1 MRAIP
6 SIAAVLMVAATLSVA
21 PFGAFAQDAT
31 KGALANDPAVKQSQ
45 EPEPNAQG
53 VRTPKATT
61 SGETQS
67 SELQQALSAV
77 RAAPPD
83 LQGNKMPRP
92 NWLASEPDQPNE
104 PTRSQ
109 NPSDLSSQE
118 VK

>member
-1 MRAIP
+1 MRAVLP
-6 SIAAVLMVAATLSVA
+6 LAALLMIATAVVAQET
-21 PFGAFAQDAT
+21 PKD
-31 KGALANDPAVKQSQ
+31 ALANDPAVKQSQ
-45 EPEPNAQG
+45 EPPPNAQG
-53 VRTPKATT
+53 VRTPKPTT
-61 SGETQS
+61 SGDTQS
-67 SELQQALSAV
+67 AELQQALAAV

-104 PTRSQ
+104 PTRSE

>member
-21 PFGAFAQDAT
+21 AAQDAT

-53 VRTPKATT
+53 IRTPKATT

-67 SELQQALSAV
+67 SELQQALAAV

-83 LQGNKMPRP
+83 LQGNKTPRP

>member
-6 SIAAVLMVAATLSVA
+6 SIATVLMVAATLSVA
-21 PFGAFAQDAT
+21 VAEDAT
-31 KGALANDPAVKQSQ
+31 KKALADDPAVTRSQ

-53 VRTPKATT
+53 VRTPKASTN
-61 SGETQS
+61 GDTQA
-67 SELQQALSAV
+67 SELQQALAAV

-83 LQGNKMPRP
+83 LQGNRIPRP